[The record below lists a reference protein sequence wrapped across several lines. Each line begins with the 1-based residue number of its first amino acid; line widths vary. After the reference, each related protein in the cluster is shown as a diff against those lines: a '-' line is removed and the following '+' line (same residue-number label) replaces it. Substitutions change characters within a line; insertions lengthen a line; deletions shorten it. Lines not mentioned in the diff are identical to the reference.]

1 MRRRDQGIVGLYEEE
16 LLSVNHHPDKFV
28 GHKHC
33 VSGDTNI
40 PVNGVILPKMWGAHP
55 LLCITASAN
64 IIAFKARGM
73 SCFQTQNFR
82 VRKTFVKQAFF
93 S

>member
-40 PVNGVILPKMWGAHP
+40 PVNGVILPKMWDAHP
-55 LLCITASAN
+55 LLCIPAYFRPPILLPLKHVACHG
-64 IIAFKARGM
+64 FKH
-73 SCFQTQNFR
+73 
-82 VRKTFVKQAFF
+82 KILE
-93 S
+93 